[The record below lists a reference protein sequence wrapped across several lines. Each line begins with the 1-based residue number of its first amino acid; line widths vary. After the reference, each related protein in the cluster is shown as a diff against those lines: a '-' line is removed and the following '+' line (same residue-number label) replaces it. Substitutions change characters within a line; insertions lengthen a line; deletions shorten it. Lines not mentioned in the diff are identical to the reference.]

1 MAFRNIGTS
10 LELISWE
17 LLTIRESLSYGITN
31 VISSK
36 ENGTLRTFPVAVRVI
51 LIPLA
56 TPRFSA
62 GTEPIIELELGETN
76 SAIPKPNKNS
86 YPPFAVFPT
95 KGNKVF
101 NSVLDIRRK
110 LHLYTTS
117 PKSKCYLAAG
127 WFALKQTNEY
137 STILCPK
144 YIFVQR
150 YDYKGPF
157 MTEEEAIAS
166 INTK

>member
-1 MAFRNIGTS
+1 MTAV
-10 LELISWE
+10 
-17 LLTIRESLSYGITN
+17 LTAKPIVKNQYWVVTDGNKKVGN
-31 VISSK
+31 VIA
-36 ENGTLRTFPVAVRVI
+36 EGTGYEVKL
-51 LIPLA
+51 
-56 TPRFSA
+56 
-62 GTEPIIELELGETN
+62 GTKSEFYTTTKDIEKTKKISFESIN
-76 SAIPKPNKNS
+76 KPNKNS

-117 PKSKCYLAAG
+117 PKSKCYLASG

-157 MTEEEAIAS
+157 MTEEEAMAS
-166 INTK
+166 INTQ